1 MVITRS
7 KTKRINQ
14 FQSIWKQYGLD
25 WYNFKPYLAF
35 IGWKPI
41 SVEEYHRI
49 KKRIDNITYNPK
61 ERLEIINNPELFTN
75 NL

>member
-14 FQSIWKQYGLD
+14 FKTIWKQNDLD
-25 WYNFKPYLAF
+25 WYNFKPYLTF

-41 SVEEYHRI
+41 SADEYHRI
-49 KKRIDNITYNPK
+49 KKLIDNLTYKPK
-61 ERLEIINNPELFTN
+61 ERLELINNPELFN
-75 NL
+75 NYL